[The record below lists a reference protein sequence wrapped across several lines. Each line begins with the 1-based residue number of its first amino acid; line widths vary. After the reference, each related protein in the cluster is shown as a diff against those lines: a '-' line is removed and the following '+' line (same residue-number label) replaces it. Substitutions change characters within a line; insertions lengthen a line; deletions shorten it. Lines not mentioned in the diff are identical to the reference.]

1 MLSPSNSERGYVDL
15 RKTVVRQMKKAQIQ
29 HQILGILDTT
39 LNRVLAEE
47 NLILSRTER
56 KRLLAQVTQDILN
69 DILHKLESTTGEKKQ
84 G

>member
-1 MLSPSNSERGYVDL
+1 MLSQPSFERGYVDL
-15 RKTVVRQMKKAQIQ
+15 RKTVVRQMKKAQIE

-56 KRLLAQVTQDILN
+56 KRLLAQVTQDILS